1 MTYSQVPFNDI
12 ESKMPKVMLRKL
24 LGQTLDVV
32 STGPDDLDQGPAALT
47 LNNILRASKKP
58 RPVQQEWG
66 GEEW

>member
-32 STGPDDLDQGPAALT
+32 STVPDDLDQGPAVLT

-58 RPVQQEWG
+58 RPVQQE
-66 GEEW
+66 